1 MDNSCIHASD
11 VFTLLYFL
19 LSIVLLPIGYTYY
32 KRFAE
37 SDYADKDAKNTYL
50 KYLVSF
56 FCCSIVFVLFLF
68 FVVKGDYL
76 KPILV
81 TVNTLTLMGVLF
93 SGLAQHTMK
102 PFTTFIAIN
111 LSVSILCF
119 LFYVYKIIKANPN
132 STKNFSQGATMVG
145 KGALSGIEKGYTNL
159 KDTTNKALNSQ
170 TAKKFSKNMSQFGS
184 KAIQSTGSAFKTVAQ
199 STGSAFKTVADNVK
213 KGYKTQNLNK
223 FGQAFKTTGAAK
235 VSKQI
240 GQSTK
245 QGYNKVAQN
254 LGKLKSQQNMK
265 NLNKLEQAVKT
276 TGAARMVGMS
286 SQK

>member
-50 KYLVSF
+50 KYIVSF
-56 FCCSIVFVLFLF
+56 FCCSIVFVLSLF
-68 FVVKGDYL
+68 FVVEGDYL

-81 TVNTLTLMGVLF
+81 SVNILTLMGVLF

-102 PFTTFIAIN
+102 PFTTFIAIT

-119 LFYVYKIIKANPN
+119 FFYVYKIIIANPN
-132 STKNFSQGATMVG
+132 STKSFTQGATMVG
-145 KGALSGIEKGYTNL
+145 QGALSGLKKGYNNIKDGTN
-159 KDTTNKALNSQ
+159 NALNSQ
-170 TAKKFSKNMSQFGS
+170 TAKTLSKNMYQFGS
-184 KAIQSTGSAFKTVAQ
+184 NAIQSTGSAFKTVA
-199 STGSAFKTVADNVK
+199 NNLK

-223 FGQAFKTTGAAK
+223 
-235 VSKQI
+235 
-240 GQSTK
+240 
-245 QGYNKVAQN
+245 
-254 LGKLKSQQNMK
+254 LGHAMT
-265 NLNKLEQAVKT
+265 T

>member
-1 MDNSCIHASD
+1 MENSCIHASD

-37 SDYADKDAKNTYL
+37 SDYIDKDAKKTYL

-81 TVNTLTLMGVLF
+81 SVNTLTLMGVLF

-132 STKNFSQGATMVG
+132 STKNFTQGATMVG
-145 KGALSGIEKGYTNL
+145 KGALSGLKKGYNNL
-159 KDTTNKALNSQ
+159 KDGTNNALNSQ
-170 TAKKFSKNMSQFGS
+170 TAKNFSKNMSQFGS
-184 KAIQSTGSAFKTVAQ
+184 KAIKSAGS
-199 STGSAFKTVADNVK
+199 GFKTVADNVK
-213 KGYKTQNLNK
+213 KGYKPQNLNQL
-223 FGQAFKTTGAAK
+223 GQAVKTTGAAK
-235 VSKQI
+235 MSKQI

-254 LGKLKSQQNMK
+254 LGKLKSQQNMQ
-265 NLNKLEQAVKT
+265 NFNKLGQAMKT

-286 SQK
+286 SRK

>member
-265 NLNKLEQAVKT
+265 NLNKLEQAMKT

>member
-1 MDNSCIHASD
+1 MEHSCIHASD

-50 KYLVSF
+50 KYIVSF
-56 FCCSIVFVLFLF
+56 FCCSIVFALSLF
-68 FVVKGDYL
+68 FVVEGGDYL

-81 TVNTLTLMGVLF
+81 SVNTLTLMGVLF

-102 PFTTFIAIN
+102 PFTTFIAITI
-111 LSVSILCF
+111 SFSILCF
-119 LFYVYKIIKANPN
+119 FFYVYKIISANPN
-132 STKNFSQGATMVG
+132 STKNFTQGATMVG
-145 KGALSGIEKGYTNL
+145 QGALSGLKKGYNNL
-159 KDTTNKALNSQ
+159 KDGTNNALNSQ
-170 TAKKFSKNMSQFGS
+170 TAKTLSKNMSQFGS
-184 KAIQSTGSAFKTVAQ
+184 KAIQSTGT
-199 STGSAFKTVADNVK
+199 AFKTVADNVK

-223 FGQAFKTTGAAK
+223 LGQALKTTGAAK
-235 VSKQI
+235 LSKQM
-240 GQSTK
+240 GQTTK

-265 NLNKLEQAVKT
+265 NLNKLGEAIKK